1 MSPSE
6 DRISGLPDEIL
17 CHIISFLP
25 SEQIS
30 LTSLLSKRW
39 NRVWLAMPNADWIS
53 ALPVEILCRILYL
66 LPFKQIMATAFL
78 SKRWRRIHTKMT
90 DINLDDIPYLH
101 DEMTLNYFYNRV
113 VLFLHHIEHTLN
125 TFTFVSAGP
134 SETDLDIMLAHREVE
149 HLNITFL
156 NSSSFP
162 TLIMPYSAF
171 TMSTLV
177 EVNLN
182 GLTIDHLQIVGTN
195 LPSLKILHFTNVHL
209 LKLKFLFKLLSV
221 SPLLEDL
228 LLKNLQV
235 TVKTFPDGA
244 IESLKPF
251 PKLLKVDIS
260 DSDLSCC
267 LLPLKL
273 FYNVEFLRT
282 QVALQ
287 SLEEDLSATKFLNLT
302 HLELSFEDKYYWN
315 WLIEFIRGCPI
326 LQYLVIRK
334 IGGGYGLLSDD
345 DVQSWLYPQFVPE
358 CLSSQLQMFSF
369 GNYGGKESDLQFTK
383 YIIQNARV
391 LRNVTIYRHNSSSN
405 PPEEEEQK
413 MIKEL
418 HLCQRG
424 SDLCQ
429 LHFE

>member
-1 MSPSE
+1 MPPAE
-6 DRISGLPDEIL
+6 DRISCLPNEIL
-17 CHIISFLP
+17 CHILSFLP
-25 SEQIS
+25 LEQVA
-30 LTSLLSKRW
+30 LTNLLSKRW
-39 NRVWLAMPNADWIS
+39 NRVWLGMPNADRIS
-53 ALPVEILCRILYL
+53 ALPVEIQCRILYL

-78 SKRWRRIHTKMT
+78 SKRWRRTHTKMT
-90 DINLDDIPYLH
+90 DINLDDRPYLH

-113 VLFLHHIEHTLN
+113 VLFLLRIKHTLN

-134 SETDLDIMLAHREVE
+134 SETGLEIMLAHREVK

-177 EVNLN
+177 EINLN

-195 LPSLKILHFTNVHL
+195 LPSLKILHFTNVRL

-221 SPLLEDL
+221 CPLLEDL

-235 TVKTFPDGA
+235 INKTVPDGA
-244 IESLKPF
+244 IELLKPF
-251 PKLLKVDIS
+251 PKLRKVDIS

-302 HLELSFEDKYYWN
+302 HLELSFEEKYYWN

-326 LQYLVIRK
+326 LQCLVIRK
-334 IGGGYGLLSDD
+334 IGGGYGLLRSDD
-345 DVQSWLYPQFVPE
+345 DQPWLHPQFVPK
-358 CLSSQLQMFSF
+358 CISLQLQMFSF
-369 GNYGGKESDLQFTK
+369 INYGANESESQFIK
-383 YIIQNARV
+383 YIIQNASLLHNV
-391 LRNVTIYRHNSSSN
+391 SIHRNVSSN
-405 PPEEEEQK
+405 PPKELQ

-418 HLCQRG
+418 HFCQRD
-424 SDLCQ
+424 SAQ
-429 LHFE
+429 LHFEWVEH